1 MRHSFSSSQFERIVF
16 FSVRSLR
23 VVSSEKSVGSEL
35 MARLGPF
42 RPSNDDD
49 ADDVND
55 ADDAGDGSASE

>member
-1 MRHSFSSSQFERIVF
+1 M
-16 FSVRSLR
+16 R